1 MPTVSTLSCRESLR
15 RLGVDRRR
23 LLACYLARGIVVR
36 SVAFS
41 PSFLCVALY
50 RLSRHLYARGWGLA
64 ARAVWQINMLLTGA
78 DISPISDLG
87 EGLVV
92 VHPVAVTVVGSAGRN
107 LLVEGHGGMGG
118 GLDLR
123 DIGAGPGLPLLGHD
137 VQLARGAMVL
147 GPVRV
152 GHGVRI
158 ASGCT
163 VVRDLPDGCEVLPH
177 PIRVRLGDAGQP
189 AEGDGSDAL

>member
-1 MPTVSTLSCRESLR
+1 MPTGSKLTFRESLR

-23 LLACYLARGIVVR
+23 LLACYLARGIMVR
-36 SVAFS
+36 SVVFS
-41 PSFLCVALY
+41 PSFVCVALY
-50 RLSRHLYARGWGLA
+50 RLSHYFYARGWGLA
-64 ARAVWQINMLLTGA
+64 ARAVWQINLLLTGA
-78 DISPISDLG
+78 DISPLSDLG

-107 LLVEGHGGMGG
+107 LIVEGHGGMGG

-137 VQLARGAMVL
+137 VQMARGAMVL

-177 PIRVRLGDAGQP
+177 PIRLRLRDGRRAAEGTGGDA
-189 AEGDGSDAL
+189 L